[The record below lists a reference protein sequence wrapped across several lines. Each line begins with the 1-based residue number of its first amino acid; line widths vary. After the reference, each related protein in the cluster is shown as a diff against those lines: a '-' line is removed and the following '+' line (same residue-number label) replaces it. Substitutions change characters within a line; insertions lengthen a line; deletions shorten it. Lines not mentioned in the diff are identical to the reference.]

1 MKSNDINFINYTP
14 KGKESI
20 KNLITLVII
29 INIFLLGSFIIL
41 FSDVY
46 RNYASLKS
54 GEYEMIT
61 GKVIEPTYFSNT
73 SSSLKV
79 EYKYYNKIME
89 RRVISNKYYKAG
101 TKIDLIL
108 NKNNINDIRVISLAS
123 QYITAKW
130 IIIAT
135 ITINIILATII
146 TFTVKNTKNSKNR
159 SIRYNE
165 IKSINSVMLRK
176 NKKENHIRRV
186 DKKYSRLKDISFGN
200 KKVYIYIGYSLI
212 ILGVSIKF
220 LLNLYENYNIKNSS
234 SWDIVSARVNEDK
247 YFDNETKNYKGK
259 GSRYT
264 FDFYYKGRKQKVSL
278 ESIDKLKNGDIV
290 DLAIKNEDITT
301 VRKAENEISILDYI
315 VIICICMFFLYFTR
329 IKNSSFKCP
338 N

>member
-1 MKSNDINFINYTP
+1 MKIDDINFINYKP
-14 KGKESI
+14 KGRENV
-20 KNLITLVII
+20 KNLIGLII
-29 INIFLLGSFIIL
+29 VINIFLIGSFIVL

-46 RNYASLKS
+46 RNYANLKS
-54 GEYEMIT
+54 GEYEMVT
-61 GKVIEPTYFSNT
+61 GKVIEPTYFSDT

-79 EYKYYNKIME
+79 EYKDYNKVIE
-89 RRVISNKYYKAG
+89 RRVISNRYYKTG
-101 TKIDLIL
+101 TKIDLMI

-146 TFTVKNTKNSKNR
+146 TFTIKNTKTSKNR

-186 DKKYSRLKDISFGN
+186 DKKYSKLKDISFNN
-200 KKVYIYIGYSLI
+200 KKVYIYIGCSLI
-212 ILGVSIKF
+212 ILGVSVKL
-220 LLNLYENYNIKNSS
+220 LLNFYNNYIIKNSL
-234 SWDIVSARVNEDK
+234 SWDIVSARVTEDK
-247 YFDNETKNYKGK
+247 HFDNETKTYTAKN
-259 GSRYT
+259 SRYT

-278 ESIDKLKNGDIV
+278 ESIDKLKNGDMV

-301 VRKAENEISILDYI
+301 VRKAENRISISNYI
-315 VIICICMFFLYFTR
+315 LIICICMFFLYFTR
-329 IKNSSFKCP
+329 IENSCFKCP